1 MSIKNITFL
10 DQIIPHSMFVFNNS
24 PKTRFYFNDYLEVKQ
39 FLNSL
44 DPDQVYV
51 ITFDFISS
59 LMMYSED
66 TPVIA
71 LSKPILITKNSNH
84 IVISHFLK
92 ERINA
97 ACNSHFLDES
107 ILEMLTIQDGPGV
120 LVNYSKINNN
130 LSSYINIYIYI
141 IELEN
146 GTILNIKSNLLIS
159 NAKLNNSQLL
169 TFASY

>member
-1 MSIKNITFL
+1 
-10 DQIIPHSMFVFNNS
+10 
-24 PKTRFYFNDYLEVKQ
+24 
-39 FLNSL
+39 
-44 DPDQVYV
+44 
-51 ITFDFISS
+51 
-59 LMMYSED
+59 MYSED